1 LGSRRNLGG
10 SGTIPLRV
18 ERVFGRSVGLK
29 ALAALGGILPLMQV
43 GCGLV
48 AGTGVAAEF
57 EALGGKAVAVP
68 TPFGLFRCRV
78 VELFGVP
85 VALVLRHSA
94 GHRTLPHRINY
105 RAMACGLERLGAR
118 HCLSTAAVGSLRPDW
133 TVGDLAVCADVL
145 DLSGRNVT
153 LFSRE
158 VRHVPM
164 EEAMHPACAQ
174 ALSAAATELLSAA
187 SAARV
192 HLDAVYV
199 CGNGPRYE
207 TRAEIRAMRSLGG
220 DVVGMTAGT
229 EAIAMTEAGVRY
241 GCLCVISN
249 MAAGLVP
256 GVLSHHDV
264 EETVRASA
272 PQVSKILA
280 RAAQRLVSPG

>member
-1 LGSRRNLGG
+1 
-10 SGTIPLRV
+10 
-18 ERVFGRSVGLK
+18 
-29 ALAALGGILPLMQV
+29 MQV

-48 AGTGVAAEF
+48 GGTGVAAEF
-57 EALGGKAVAVP
+57 EARGGQVVAVP

-78 VELFGVP
+78 IELLGMP

-94 GHRTLPHRINY
+94 GHRTLPHLINY
-105 RAMACGLERLGAR
+105 RAMASGLARLGAR
-118 HCLSTAAVGSLRPDW
+118 YCLSTAAVGSLRPDW
-133 TVGDLAVCADVL
+133 TVGDFAICADVL
-145 DLSGRNVT
+145 DLSGRNTT

-164 EEAMHPACAQ
+164 EEVMHPACAQ
-174 ALSAAATELLSAA
+174 ALSAAATEILSAA

-229 EAIAMTEAGVRY
+229 EAIAITEAGVRY

-249 MAAGLVP
+249 MAAGLAP
-256 GVLSHHDV
+256 GALSHHDV
-264 EETVRASA
+264 EENVRASA
-272 PQVSKILA
+272 PQMSAILA
-280 RAAQRLVSPG
+280 LAAQRLVSPE